1 MSRGGSR
8 RTSARSSRACR
19 THATVPSPP
28 HTRTRRSGTL
38 PAYRSSASRGPR
50 RPMST
55 TSRALRSGRC
65 ARSALSSSPRRP
77 PLLPLTKMRR
87 GGSGEGASNASDTG
101 FAGAYA
107 RGGCGPRDASR
118 RADATGRR
126 PVRGRI
132 NWRRRDR
139 GDDASRARARRARA
153 RGGERRAHGR
163 GRGVGEHRNR
173 RAKRRRVAARLE
185 EWPPAADEA
194 SVAVTGPTTESSQH
208 RGRGVSA
215 KGNGTRQISGVT
227 KNDE

>member
-87 GGSGEGASNASDTG
+87 GGSGEGASKASDTG

-107 RGGCGPRDASR
+107 RAGCGPRDASR

-132 NWRRRDR
+132 NWRRREGIEATTR
-139 GDDASRARARRARA
+139 PARAREARA
-153 RGGERRAHGR
+153 RPRRRKTRSWTWTWR
-163 GRGVGEHRNR
+163 GRASKSAREAAPRGGAPRG
-173 RAKRRRVAARLE
+173 VAAR
-185 EWPPAADEA
+185 
-194 SVAVTGPTTESSQH
+194 
-208 RGRGVSA
+208 R
-215 KGNGTRQISGVT
+215 
-227 KNDE
+227 